1 MPQKLSTVDPRTKQ
15 SKLLGRKSGYIPMK
29 LENTLPVLL
38 SIIVIILV
46 AILEKQNKLVAAIT
60 ATMPLGVALALWI
73 VYASASGARQVVT
86 QFSFSMLLSIFPTIA
101 FLVAVWLGA
110 RAGLKLGPLLL
121 VGYLVWGIGAVLLWF
136 MRRSFGL

>member
-1 MPQKLSTVDPRTKQ
+1 
-15 SKLLGRKSGYIPMK
+15 MK